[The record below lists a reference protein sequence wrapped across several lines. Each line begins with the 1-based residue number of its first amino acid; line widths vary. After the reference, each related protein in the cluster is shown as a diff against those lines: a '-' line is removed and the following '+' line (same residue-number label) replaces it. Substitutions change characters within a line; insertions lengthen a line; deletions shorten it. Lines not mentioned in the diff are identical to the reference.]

1 MAPRA
6 GTSAGLRPWGGPG
19 RRAPA
24 RRPQATADH
33 PGSPGDAAGYSTG
46 RLPRCVIVPLPV
58 AASRPSFRR
67 RMRSAAP
74 NPWPPLARVAA
85 PTRKAGKVNGLSVL
99 QVEGQYSLGWRD
111 ILDV

>member
-1 MAPRA
+1 
-6 GTSAGLRPWGGPG
+6 
-19 RRAPA
+19 
-24 RRPQATADH
+24 
-33 PGSPGDAAGYSTG
+33 
-46 RLPRCVIVPLPV
+46 
-58 AASRPSFRR
+58 
-67 RMRSAAP
+67 MRSAAP